1 MLRRN
6 DFEVLIFDCY
16 GTLID
21 WETGILESLRPIFAA
36 HRIELIPDSVLELYG
51 ELESAAERGAYR
63 EYKTVLRLVL
73 EGLGARLGFAPT
85 TEGMQQFSTS
95 VKDWPAFPDSALAL
109 QALHRKYRL
118 AIISNIDNDLFA
130 FSPERLQTKFDWIIT
145 AQQARSYKPSLNN
158 FRLAFDRIGVP
169 QNRILHVAQS
179 LFHDIAPANV
189 LGLSTVWVNRRHDK
203 EGSGATP
210 VAHAHPGLE
219 VPDLRTLAA
228 RIGLM

>member
-1 MLRRN
+1 MLQWD
-6 DFEVLIFDCY
+6 DFEVLTFDCY

-21 WETGILESLRPIFAA
+21 WETGILEFLRPIFAA
-36 HRIELIPDSVLELYG
+36 HRIELITDSVLELYG

-85 TEGMQQFSTS
+85 AGELQQFSTS

-118 AIISNIDNDLFA
+118 AIISNIDDDLFA
-130 FSPERLQTKFDWIIT
+130 FSAERLQTKFDWIIT

-179 LFHDIAPANV
+179 LFHDIAPANA
-189 LGLSTVWVNRRHDK
+189 LGLSTVWVNRRHNK

-210 VAHAHPGLE
+210 VARAHPDFE

>member
-1 MLRRN
+1 MLRWN
-6 DFEVLIFDCY
+6 DFEVLTFDCY

-21 WETGILESLRPIFAA
+21 WETGILKSLRPIFAA

-179 LFHDIAPANV
+179 PFHDIAPANA
-189 LGLSTVWVNRRHDK
+189 LGLSTVWVNRRHNK

-210 VAHAHPGLE
+210 VARAHPDFE